1 MKKLIIASLAFL
13 FLLNSCDDG
22 LGLFNVGNRLVGKG
36 PVEKQDRDAKD
47 FKGIDLMA
55 SANVFVKQGATYKV
69 TVEGQK
75 NILDIIETVVDNNIL
90 LIKHK
95 EGSWNLSY
103 DKLNVYIE
111 TPSVSSLE
119 ISGSGDMTV
128 ESAFNSDDFA
138 IELSGSG
145 NIKMPNG
152 LTAKKLK
159 ASIGGSGDINISSAT
174 ISELAASLLGSGN
187 FNITGTGDKA
197 SFEITGS
204 GDINAHEF
212 TAKATEANTTG
223 SGNIKCYAT
232 ESLDAHI
239 TGSGD
244 INCKGNPPSVQ
255 SKVTGSGEIKTK

>member
-1 MKKLIIASLAFL
+1 MKKLIIVSLAFL

-22 LGLFNVGNRLVGKG
+22 FGLFTNSSRTVGKG

-47 FKGIDLMA
+47 FKGIDLKA

-75 NILDIIETVVDNNIL
+75 NILDIVETVVENNIL
-90 LIKHK
+90 LIQHK
-95 EGSWNLSY
+95 SGSWNLSY

-128 ESAFNSDDFA
+128 ESAFNSDDFT

-152 LTAKKLK
+152 LTTKKLK
-159 ASIGGSGDINISSAT
+159 ANIGGSGDINISSAT
-174 ISELAASLLGSGN
+174 ATEIAANVLGSGN
-187 FNITGTGDKA
+187 FNIKGTGDKA
-197 SFEITGS
+197 SFEVTGS
-204 GDINAHEF
+204 GDINADEF
-212 TAKATEANTTG
+212 TTKATEAHTTG
-223 SGNIKCYAT
+223 SGNIKCHAT
-232 ESLDAHI
+232 ESIDARI

>member
-22 LGLFNVGNRLVGKG
+22 FGLFTNSSRIVGKG
-36 PVEKQDRDAKD
+36 AIEKQDRDVKD
-47 FKGIDLMA
+47 FKGIDLKA
-55 SANVFVKQGATYKV
+55 AANVFVKQGATYKV

-75 NILDIIETVVDNNIL
+75 NILDVVETVVENNIL

-95 EGSWNLSY
+95 DGAWSMSY

-119 ISGSGDMTV
+119 ISGSGDMMV
-128 ESAFNSDDFA
+128 ESAFTSDDFT

-152 LTAKKLK
+152 LTTKNLK
-159 ASIGGSGDINISSAT
+159 ASIGGSGDINIGSST
-174 ISELAASLLGSGN
+174 TTELEANIHGSGN
-187 FNITGTGDKA
+187 FNIKGSGDKA
-197 SFEITGS
+197 KFEVTGS
-204 GDINAHEF
+204 GDINANEF
-212 TAKATEANTTG
+212 ITKSTEAHTTG
-223 SGNIKCYAT
+223 SGNIKCHAT
-232 ESLDAHI
+232 EKLDAHV

-244 INCKGNPPSVQ
+244 IDCKGNPPSVQ
-255 SKVTGSGEIKTK
+255 SKATGSGEIKTK